1 METKSSRLPLILL
14 GLAAVIVLVV
24 MPCLNAFVPPHVTGP
39 DGLPVLNANGE
50 KMDHPWHISSPTIS
64 KWGKYLCFATLAIS
78 MDLLW
83 GFTGLLSLGQALF
96 FALGGYMMGM
106 YLMLNTGVVSESGA
120 PMAAFLKE
128 MLGWKE
134 LPAFWVPFSSF
145 VFAALM
151 VMVVPGIV
159 ATVFGYLAFRSRI
172 KGVYFSIITQALTY
186 AAGILFF
193 MNALLMGGNNGFTN
207 FKFMLGAD
215 VRLASTGRWLMISSG
230 ILLIL
235 VFLLCRWLTRTK
247 FGLVQRAIR
256 DSETRVLFS
265 GYAAANFKLFTFVL
279 CGILAAMA
287 GALYVPQA
295 GILNPNEMD
304 TSKSLEIVVWVALG
318 GRGTLL
324 GPVIGAIVVNAMKS
338 WATGNEGLVEY
349 WPIMLGGMFVL
360 VVLFMPKGLVGL
372 PGQIRQGAATF
383 RNWRMRRDQDALLAA
398 EGVDNSKITNPAP

>member
-1 METKSSRLPLILL
+1 MGPKSRRISCILL
-14 GLAAVIVLVV
+14 GLAAVIILVV
-24 MPCLNAFVPPHVTGP
+24 MPCLNAFVPPHVMGA
-39 DGLPVLNANGE
+39 DGVPVLNANGE
-50 KMDHPWHISSPTIS
+50 KIDHPWHVSSPTIT

-83 GFTGLLSLGQALF
+83 GYTGLLSLGQALF

-106 YLMLNTGVVSESGA
+106 YLMLNIGVVSESGR
-120 PMAAFLKE
+120 PMAAFLKD

-134 LPAFWVPFSSF
+134 LPWFWVPFSSF
-145 VFAALM
+145 AFAALM
-151 VMVVPGIV
+151 VVVVPGIV
-159 ATVFGYLAFRSRI
+159 ATIFGYLAFRSRI

-193 MNALLMGGNNGFTN
+193 MNSLLMGGNNGFTN

-215 VRLASTGRWLMISSG
+215 VRLASTGRWLLVSSG
-230 ILLIL
+230 ILLIV
-235 VFLLCRWLTRTK
+235 VFFVCRWLTRTK

-279 CGILAAMA
+279 CGIIAALA

-324 GPVIGAIVVNAMKS
+324 GPVIGAIVVNAVKS
-338 WATGNEGLVEY
+338 WATGIEELVEY

-372 PGQIRQGAATF
+372 PEQF
-383 RNWRMRRDQDALLAA
+383 RGWFARGRKNPTAEEASGSEKMEGEPLA
-398 EGVDNSKITNPAP
+398 KPAP